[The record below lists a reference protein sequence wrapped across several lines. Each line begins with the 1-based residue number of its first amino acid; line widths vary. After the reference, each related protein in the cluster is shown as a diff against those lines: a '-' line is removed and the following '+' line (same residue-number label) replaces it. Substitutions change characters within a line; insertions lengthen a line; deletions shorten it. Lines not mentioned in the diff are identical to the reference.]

1 MGKKNIRIS
10 FIMITKDRPELAKK
24 TIEDIEQIITSSDEL
39 ILINGG
45 SNNIN
50 HPLINKTIQEPDKS
64 PGHGANKGIMIA
76 EGKYIRVVSDDD
88 TIRKKQLNDAI
99 KIMDDNDSID
109 FLVCGG
115 IRERENEIYPY
126 FIPNGTNY
134 GSDIND
140 VAKYGACGQGFIIR
154 TKSIA
159 LIGLA
164 PIGLASD
171 VEYVIQAISMGGNV
185 KFCRINLFHHPIRKD
200 SVTIKQKDKWQED
213 LVNIYKKYGIKTDQT
228 NIIKKI
234 IVKIVKFIF
243 PKFYANRQNQYKIKT
258 YEKDLLNTNSDLWD
272 KGFS

>member
-1 MGKKNIRIS
+1 
-10 FIMITKDRPELAKK
+10 MITKDRPELAKK

>member
-10 FIMITKDRPELAKK
+10 FIMVTKDRPELAKK
-24 TIEDIEQIITSSDEL
+24 TIENIGQIITSNDEL

-45 SNNIN
+45 SDNID
-50 HPLINKTIQEPDKS
+50 HPLINKNIKESDKS
-64 PGHGANKGIMIA
+64 IGHASNKGMMLA
-76 EGKYIRVVSDDD
+76 EGKYIRLVSDDD

-99 KIMDDNDSID
+99 KIMDNNESID

-115 IRERENEIYPY
+115 IIERENEIYPY

-159 LIGLA
+159 LIGLH
-164 PIGLASD
+164 PVGLACD
-171 VEYVIQAISMGGNV
+171 VEYVMQAISVGGNV
-185 KFCRINLFHHPIRKD
+185 KFCRINLFHHPIHKD
-200 SVTIKQKDKWQED
+200 SVTIKHKDKWQED

-234 IVKIVKFIF
+234 IVKIVKIIF
-243 PKFYANRQNQYKIKT
+243 PKFYTNRQNQYKIKT
-258 YEKDLLNTNSDLWD
+258 YEKDLLNPNSDLWD

>member
-159 LIGLA
+159 LIGLT

-171 VEYVIQAISMGGNV
+171 VEYVIQAISVGGNV

>member
-1 MGKKNIRIS
+1 MV
-10 FIMITKDRPELAKK
+10 TKDRPELAKK
-24 TIEDIEQIITSSDEL
+24 AIEDMEQIITSSDEL

-50 HPLINKTIQEPDKS
+50 HPLINKKIKESDKS
-64 PGHGANKGIMIA
+64 PGHATNKGIMLA
-76 EGKYIRVVSDDD
+76 EGKYIRAVSDDD

-159 LIGLA
+159 LIGLH
-164 PIGLASD
+164 PVGLASD
-171 VEYVIQAISMGGNV
+171 VEYVIQAISNGGNV
-185 KFCRINLFHHPIRKD
+185 KFCRINLFHHPIHKD

-213 LVNIYKKYGIKTDQT
+213 LVNIYKKYGIKTDQRT
-228 NIIKKI
+228 ILKKI
-234 IVKIVKFIF
+234 IMVIVKHIF
-243 PKFYANRQNQYKIKT
+243 PKFYAKLQNNYNLRIFN
-258 YEKDLLNTNSDLWD
+258 KDLLNINSDLWD

>member
-1 MGKKNIRIS
+1 MV
-10 FIMITKDRPELAKK
+10 TKDRPELAKK
-24 TIEDIEQIITSSDEL
+24 AIEDIEQIITSSDEL

-45 SNNIN
+45 SKNIN
-50 HPLINKTIQEPDKS
+50 HPLINKNIKESDKS
-64 PGHGANKGIMIA
+64 PGHATNKGIMLA
-76 EGKYIRVVSDDD
+76 EGKYIRTVSDDD

-154 TKSIA
+154 SKSIA
-159 LIGLA
+159 LIGLH
-164 PIGLASD
+164 PVGLACD
-171 VEYVIQAISMGGNV
+171 VEYVMQAISVGGNV
-185 KFCRINLFHHPIRKD
+185 KFCRINLFHHPIHKD
-200 SVTIKQKDKWQED
+200 SVTIKHKDKWQED

-243 PKFYANRQNQYKIKT
+243 PKFYTNRQNQYKIKT
-258 YEKDLLNTNSDLWD
+258 YEKDLLNPNSDLWN

>member
-10 FIMITKDRPELAKK
+10 FIMVTKDRPELAKK
-24 TIEDIEQIITSSDEL
+24 AIEDIEQIITSSDEL

-45 SNNIN
+45 SKNIN
-50 HPLINKTIQEPDKS
+50 HPLINKNIKESDKS
-64 PGHGANKGIMIA
+64 PGHATNKGIMLA
-76 EGKYIRVVSDDD
+76 EGKYIRTVSDDD

-140 VAKYGACGQGFIIR
+140 VAKYGACGLGFIIR

-159 LIGLA
+159 LIGL
-164 PIGLASD
+164 PPVGLACD
-171 VEYVIQAISMGGNV
+171 VEYVMQAISVGGNV
-185 KFCRINLFHHPIRKD
+185 KFCRINLFHHPIHKD

-213 LVNIYKKYGIKTDQT
+213 LANIYKKYGIKTDQT

-243 PKFYANRQNQYKIKT
+243 PKFYTNRQNQYKIKT
-258 YEKDLLNTNSDLWD
+258 YEKDLLNPNSDLWD